1 MYNELR
7 EILSKRNINL
17 PTFDKYELIEMWKSW
32 YRGNV
37 DDFHYYDVK
46 LADGS
51 VTACERLTMNM
62 GKKVAEDYA
71 KLLWSEKVQ
80 IKLDTDEKT
89 ARLWN
94 VLDDKNNNFSSVF
107 PQFLEKVFALGGGA
121 LVEYLV
127 DGDIRLD
134 YLTADNVIPFRQ
146 ENEKVTGFIS
156 LSQFKEGI
164 GRKMSYYTLLTF
176 HEFKDDKYIKYN
188 ELYKSKSE
196 SELGRPVDFNF
207 MFPEVPEYMEYE
219 TDTPH
224 FQFIKPNIANNDD
237 LNSHLGLSIFA
248 NAIDRFKAI
257 DVKYDSFTNE
267 FELGK
272 KRILV
277 DRTAI
282 KSAPQ
287 VNADG
292 IVTNVSYFD
301 RNDKAYVAING
312 MENQPVKEID
322 FSLRVQEHIEA
333 INTELKWLS
342 ASVGLGQD
350 FYSFDSAGLKT
361 ATEVISDKSDTY
373 RSKVHHQI
381 IIKDA
386 LYDLVKS
393 IMFLLNIDSE
403 ISIVFDDSIIEDTGS
418 RIDRG
423 LKLLT
428 SGVISKETFLVKYLE
443 YTEEEAQEE
452 LAKVKADNKVIM
464 PEGIDFFGE

>member
-7 EILSKRNINL
+7 EILSRRSINI
-17 PTFDKYELIEMWKSW
+17 PTYDKYKLIEMWKSW

-51 VTACERLTMNM
+51 MVACERLTMNM
-62 GKKVAEDYA
+62 PKKVAEDYA

-89 ARLWN
+89 AKLWS
-94 VLDDKNNNFSSVF
+94 VLDNKNNNFSIVF
-107 PQFLEKVFALGGGA
+107 PQFIEKTFALGGGA

-127 DGDIRLD
+127 DGEIRLD
-134 YLTADNVIPFRQ
+134 YLTADNIIPFKQ

-164 GRKMSYYTLLTF
+164 NKKTYYYTLLTF
-176 HEFKDDKYIKYN
+176 HEFIDGKYVKYN

-196 SELGRPVDFNF
+196 SELGRQVDFNS
-207 MFPEVPEYMEYE
+207 MFPEVPEYIEYE

-224 FQFIKPNIANNDD
+224 FQFIKPNIANNHD
-237 LNSHLGLSIFA
+237 LNSPLGISIFA

-257 DVKYDSFTNE
+257 DIKYDSFTNE

-277 DRTAI
+277 DKTAI
-282 KSAPQ
+282 KSAAQ
-287 VNADG
+287 VDNEG
-292 IVTNVSYFD
+292 IVRNVSYFD
-301 RNDKAYVAING
+301 KKDKVYVAING

-322 FSLRVQEHIEA
+322 FTLRVQEHIEA
-333 INTELKWLS
+333 INNELRWLS

-350 FYSFDSAGLKT
+350 YYSFDREGLKT

-393 IMFLLNIDSE
+393 IMFLLDIDSE
-403 ISIVFDDSIIEDTGS
+403 ISIIFDDSIIEDTGS

-423 LKLLT
+423 LKLLA

-443 YTEEEAQEE
+443 YTEKEAKEE
-452 LAKVKADNKVIM
+452 LEKIKEDTKLIM
-464 PEGIDFFGE
+464 PESIDFFGG

>member
-7 EILSKRNINL
+7 EILSKRSINI
-17 PTFDKYELIEMWKSW
+17 PTYDKYELIEMWKSW

-37 DDFHYYDVK
+37 DDFHYYKVK

-51 VTACERLTMNM
+51 TAACERLTMNM
-62 GKKVAEDYA
+62 PKKVAEDYA
-71 KLLWSEKVQ
+71 KLIWSEKVQ
-80 IKLDTDEKT
+80 IKLDTDDKT
-89 ARLWN
+89 ALLWS
-94 VLDDKNNNFSSVF
+94 VLDSKENNFSTVF
-107 PQFLEKVFALGGGA
+107 PQFLEKTFALGGGV

-127 DGDIRLD
+127 DGEPRID
-134 YLTADNVIPFRQ
+134 YLTADNVIPFAQ

-156 LSQFKEGI
+156 LSQFKEGF
-164 GRKMSYYTLLTF
+164 GKKVYYYTLLTF
-176 HEFKDDKYIKYN
+176 HEFKGDKYIKYN

-196 SELGRPVDFNF
+196 SDLGKQVEFNS
-207 MFPEVPEYMEYE
+207 MFPEVPEYLEYE

-224 FQFIKPNIANNDD
+224 FQFIKPNIANNHD
-237 LNSHLGLSIFA
+237 LNSSLGLSIFA

-257 DVKYDSFTNE
+257 DTKYDSFTKE

-282 KSAPQ
+282 KSSPQ
-287 VNADG
+287 VDHEGN
-292 IVTNVSYFD
+292 IRNVSYFD
-301 RNDKAYVAING
+301 KNDQVYQAING
-312 MENQPVKEID
+312 MESQPVKEID
-322 FSLRVQEHIEA
+322 FTLRVQEHIEA
-333 INTELKWLS
+333 INNELKWLS

-350 FYSFDSAGLKT
+350 YYSFDSAGLKT

-373 RSKVHHQI
+373 RTKVHHQI

-386 LYDLVKS
+386 IYDLVKS
-393 IMFLLNIDSE
+393 IMFLLGIDSE
-403 ISIVFDDSIIEDTGS
+403 ISIIFDDSIIEDTGS

-423 LKLLT
+423 LKLLAA
-428 SGVISKETFLVKYLE
+428 GVISKETFLIKYLE
-443 YTEEEAQEE
+443 YTEEEAKEE
-452 LAKVKADNKVIM
+452 LARVKEDNKLVM